1 MQDNWNN
8 FLKYIQSEITNQS
21 FQTWFSNIKLLHI
34 GEDEITIEVPNR
46 FHYEWLDSK
55 YDQLISLGIKKTFNK
70 NLRTKYTV
78 GMSQNHDSNSS
89 GFKLVEDLIPK
100 KTYHRA
106 SKLNSRYVFKNF
118 IEGKGNQFAK
128 AAASSVADSPGQTPF
143 NPLLIYSTPGLGK
156 THLLQAIGNHI
167 LQINAQIK
175 VVYVTSEKFML
186 DFISAIQNNKSTVFA
201 QSYRDVDVLL
211 LDDVQFFQTKEQT
224 QEQFFHL
231 FNELFQQGK
240 QIVLT
245 TDRHPNELTQL
256 KARLVSR
263 FQSGLIVDIQPPD
276 LETRIAIL
284 MNKAENENLDIPY
297 DVTEFIASAITE
309 DIRSMEGALVKLLAL
324 ASLTKKDITIELAQ
338 KVIEGILGPD
348 AVKKTTLSLVAIYV
362 AKKYSVNEKKLAG
375 KSRKMEIVLARH
387 VAMFLCRDITSSSL
401 ISIGKFFGN
410 RDHSTVIHA
419 CKTIEEKMQSDPG
432 LESVIK
438 NLKSNIIGGA
448 HV

>member
-21 FQTWFSNIKLLHI
+21 FQTWFSNIKLLHV
-34 GEDEITIEVPNR
+34 GDDEITIEVPNR

-55 YDQLISLGIKKTFNK
+55 YDQLISLGIKKTFDK
-70 NLRTKYTV
+70 NLRAKYTV
-78 GMSQNHDSNSS
+78 GMSHDQDSNGPDS
-89 GFKLVEDLIPK
+89 KLEEDLIPK
-100 KTYHRA
+100 KRYHRV

-167 LQINAQIK
+167 LQINAQTK

-186 DFISAIQNNKSTVFA
+186 DFISSIQNNKSTVFA

-256 KARLVSR
+256 KTRLVSR

-284 MNKAENENLDIPY
+284 MNKAENESLDIPY

-338 KVIEGILGPD
+338 KVIKSILGAD
-348 AVKKTTLSLVAIYV
+348 AVKKTTLRLVAVYV
-362 AKKYSVNEKKLAG
+362 AKEYGINEKKLRG
-375 KSRKMEIVLARH
+375 KSRQMEIVLARH
-387 VAMFLCRDITSSSL
+387 VAMFLCREITSSSL
-401 ISIGKFFGN
+401 ISIGSFFGN

-419 CKTIEEKMQSDPG
+419 CKTIEEKQQSDPG

-438 NLKSNIIGGA
+438 NLKSNIVGGV